1 MIPISHLLKEPIVYI
16 SLKVESVFCIQIDW
30 EELTHKLDKMEY
42 DCKAS
47 WDHLRAILKHDGS
60 STDLKGK

>member
-1 MIPISHLLKEPIVYI
+1 VLIIGTYGIACLL
-16 SLKVESVFCIQIDW
+16 LFVFTTLLLQVDW
-30 EELTHKLDKMEY
+30 DELVHKLDKMEY